1 MRSTS
6 LHCSHVVQEHTA
18 VLKVFGGKKTTTA
31 VTHFKRGNSLIKVNK
46 WSLEMI
52 KLHTLQCKLL
62 DPVLFLGK
70 NWFAGRDTHT
80 CVMCD
85 GQWPDLCVTIC
96 PYIALV
102 AYFQEYMDEA
112 FKKIKDSQVP

>member
-1 MRSTS
+1 INSKHP
-6 LHCSHVVQEHTA
+6 LDFII
-18 VLKVFGGKKTTTA
+18 LKVSGGKKTTTA
-31 VTHFKRGNSLIKVNK
+31 MTHFKRGNSLIKVNK

-85 GQWPDLCVTIC
+85 GWPNRLHSCC
-96 PYIALV
+96 ESKQGPQRKLR
-102 AYFQEYMDEA
+102 
-112 FKKIKDSQVP
+112 KKILKKWRKYSGDRKKKR